1 MQNQDPQRDAIIG
14 KALLQLV
21 ANFSAEMPE
30 YLFEKWLQLLAPY
43 PLQAVLAAFDNIL
56 LTYKFKTLPPLA
68 EIIERIEG
76 SDKSKQDML
85 KTMAEAEWGNLL
97 EAIRTNGVRNEPLL
111 SETTEYV
118 LRTMGGWRTACGWTE
133 ADLTWRHRDFI
144 DLWTSSHGKT
154 EVMRRGAKAVAQYK
168 TDAALPP
175 GERPDALPESG
186 HRPQASAHAEATRT
200 RLGAARTVYQ
210 PDHIDHD
217 PDSLDDVFSGTCPE
231 CGGSGYIEAWRPG
244 DGHKFAIPCVC
255 NRSDFCKNMQHHT
268 RDSLTQL
275 GLLLYDPNRPTMD
288 VNPAMQERLRSFL
301 ADLAQVRQ
309 EQSAAQ
315 A

>member
-1 MQNQDPQRDAIIG
+1 MFAPEEERCITQALIAMAMNFNAKMPDPLMQMW
-14 KALLQLV
+14 L
-21 ANFSAEMPE
+21 EMLSE
-30 YLFEKWLQLLAPY
+30 YPAKEV
-43 PLQAVLAAFDNIL
+43 LQAIKRMIRK
-56 LTYKFKTLPPLA
+56 YQFKTLPPFAVLQE
-68 EIIERIEG
+68 EIDG
-76 SDKSKQDML
+76 DKSKQDML

-97 EAIRTNGVRNEPLL
+97 EAIRSNGVRNEPLL

-133 ADLTWRHRDFI
+133 QDLTWRHKDFL

-168 TDAALPP
+168 IDAALPP
-175 GERPDALPESG
+175 GERPHALPKSG
-186 HRPQASAHAEATRT
+186 HRPQASAHAEATRA
-200 RLGAARTVYQ
+200 RRGPARTVYQ

-217 PDSLDDVFSGTCPE
+217 PDSLDDVFAGTCPE
-231 CGGSGYIEAWRPG
+231 CGGSGYIDAWRPG

-301 ADLAQVRQ
+301 ADLAQTRQ
-309 EQSAAQ
+309 EQGAAQ

>member
-1 MQNQDPQRDAIIG
+1 M
-14 KALLQLV
+14 LQ
-21 ANFSAEMPE
+21 E
-30 YLFEKWLQLLAPY
+30 
-43 PLQAVLAAFDNIL
+43 
-56 LTYKFKTLPPLA
+56 
-68 EIIERIEG
+68 EIDG
-76 SDKSKQDML
+76 DKSKQDML

-97 EAIRTNGVRNEPLL
+97 EAIRSNGVRNEPLL

-133 ADLTWRHRDFI
+133 QDLTWRHKDFL

-168 TDAALPP
+168 IDAALPP
-175 GERPDALPESG
+175 GERPHALPKSG
-186 HRPQASAHAEATRT
+186 HRPQASAHAEATRA
-200 RLGAARTVYQ
+200 RRGPARTVYQ

-217 PDSLDDVFSGTCPE
+217 PDSLDDVFAGTCPE
-231 CGGSGYIEAWRPG
+231 CGGSGYIDAWRPG

-301 ADLAQVRQ
+301 ADLAQTRQ
-309 EQSAAQ
+309 EQGAAQ

>member
-1 MQNQDPQRDAIIG
+1 MTKEEIQSVNDALNIM
-14 KALLQLV
+14 AM
-21 ANFSAEMPE
+21 NFNSSFQPPLMNYWLKKLSVYPAEVV
-30 YLFEKWLQLLAPY
+30 
-43 PLQAVLAAFDNIL
+43 LQAIDRLIDN
-56 LTYKFKTLPPLA
+56 YQFKTLPPYALLK
-68 EIIERIEG
+68 EQIEG

-154 EVMRRGAKAVAQYK
+154 EVMRRGAKAVAQYR

-175 GERPDALPESG
+175 AERPHHALPESG
-186 HRPQASAHAEATRT
+186 RRPQASAHAEATRT
-200 RLGAARTVYQ
+200 RRGPARAVYQ

-217 PDSLDDVFSGTCPE
+217 PDSLDDVFAGTCPE

-268 RDSLTQL
+268 RDSLT
-275 GLLLYDPNRPTMD
+275 
-288 VNPAMQERLRSFL
+288 
-301 ADLAQVRQ
+301 
-309 EQSAAQ
+309 
-315 A
+315 